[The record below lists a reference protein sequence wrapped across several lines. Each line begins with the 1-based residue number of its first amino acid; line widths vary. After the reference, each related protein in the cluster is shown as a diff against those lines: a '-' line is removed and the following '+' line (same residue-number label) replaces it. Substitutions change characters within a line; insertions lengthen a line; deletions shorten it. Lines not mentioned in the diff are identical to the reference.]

1 MINDKNIIIPDV
13 KILSSDIFND
23 NRGYFFES
31 FNQKKF
37 NLLNIETNQ
46 FLQDN
51 ESMSK
56 FGVLRGIHFQ
66 TAPFEQSKL
75 VRVVSGEI
83 QDVIVDLRKDSPS
96 YKQYISIVLNAD
108 DKKQIYIPK
117 GCAHAF
123 LTLSNQA
130 IVSYKVDAYYS
141 KSHDAGIKYDDPTL
155 NIQWELDKKD
165 IILSDKDNLLPYI

>member
-1 MINDKNIIIPDV
+1 MISDKNIIIPDV
-13 KILSSDIFND
+13 KILSSNIFND
-23 NRGYFFES
+23 DRGYFFES

-155 NIQWELDKKD
+155 NIQWQLDKKD

>member
-1 MINDKNIIIPDV
+1 
-13 KILSSDIFND
+13 
-23 NRGYFFES
+23 
-31 FNQKKF
+31 
-37 NLLNIETNQ
+37 
-46 FLQDN
+46 
-51 ESMSK
+51 MSK

-96 YKQYISIVLNAD
+96 YKQYISILLNAD

>member
-1 MINDKNIIIPDV
+1 MISDKNIIIPDV
-13 KILSSDIFND
+13 KILSSNIFND
-23 NRGYFFES
+23 DRGYFFES

>member
-1 MINDKNIIIPDV
+1 MISDKNIIIPDV
-13 KILSSDIFND
+13 KILSSNIFND

>member
-1 MINDKNIIIPDV
+1 M
-13 KILSSDIFND
+13 
-23 NRGYFFES
+23 
-31 FNQKKF
+31 
-37 NLLNIETNQ
+37 LNIETNQ

-66 TAPFEQSKL
+66 SAPFEQSKL

-141 KSHDAGIKYDDPTL
+141 KSHDAGIKYDDPL
-155 NIQWELDKKD
+155 INIDWPLE
-165 IILSDKDNLLPYI
+165 INYISEREFRS

>member
-1 MINDKNIIIPDV
+1 MISDKNIIIPDV
-13 KILSSDIFND
+13 KILSSNIFND

-31 FNQKKF
+31 FNQKTF

-66 TAPFEQSKL
+66 SAPFEQSKL

-155 NIQWELDKKD
+155 NIQWQLDKKD

>member
-1 MINDKNIIIPDV
+1 MNSDKNIIIPDV
-13 KILSSDIFND
+13 KILSSNIFND
-23 NRGYFFES
+23 DRGYFFES

>member
-1 MINDKNIIIPDV
+1 MNSDKNIIIPDV
-13 KILSSDIFND
+13 KILSSNIFND

-66 TAPFEQSKL
+66 SAPFEQSKL

-130 IVSYKVDAYYS
+130 IVSYKVDNYYS

-155 NIQWELDKKD
+155 NIQWQLDKKD